1 MHYRQFCPYLLIARP
16 GVIDQRLKAI
26 VNLLDNLHMTR
37 QQRFH
42 QLLIPALQRFW
53 HQGVVGVGEGFAGDS
68 PGVIPAQLVLVNQH
82 AQQFRNGDGRVSIV
96 QLNDLVIRQLMQFAS
111 GQMMA
116 TQNIRYRA
124 GALEVLLHQAQFFA
138 RRVVI
143 VGIKHLRQFFRI
155 DTLLFRPQESA
166 VVEFGQIKRMRVG
179 RLPQTQ
185 RLRDAVTIA

>member
-1 MHYRQFCPYLLIARP
+1 
-16 GVIDQRLKAI
+16 
-26 VNLLDNLHMTR
+26 
-37 QQRFH
+37 
-42 QLLIPALQRFW
+42 
-53 HQGVVGVGEGFAGDS
+53 
-68 PGVIPAQLVLVNQH
+68 
-82 AQQFRNGDGRVSIV
+82 
-96 QLNDLVIRQLMQFAS
+96 MQFAS